1 MKKINLI
8 VIGIVFVASVMFIS
22 IFGMKF
28 VIVNGTTP
36 VTKIECT
43 NKSDAHSVVKED
55 ESGKVIIVKFTT
67 PGEVSSS
74 GSATGTILYISHR
87 VYPDN
92 ATVKKVQYI
101 YNRELTRVT
110 MMTDEK
116 GNELGLMLFSG
127 PCYFTLKIMSTD
139 GTSVFDTVDI
149 WVRV

>member
-8 VIGIVFVASVMFIS
+8 VIGIVFVASVILIS

-28 VIVNGTTP
+28 VIINGTKP

-43 NKSDAHSVVKED
+43 NTTDDHAVVKEN
-55 ESGKVIIVKFTT
+55 ETGKVIIVKFTT
-67 PGEVSSS
+67 AGKVTSS
-74 GSATGTILYISHR
+74 GSASGTYLYISHR

-101 YNRELTRVT
+101 YNRDLTRVS
-110 MMTDEK
+110 MIKDDK
-116 GNELGLMLFSG
+116 GDELGLMLFSG

-139 GTSVFDTVDI
+139 GTSVFDSVDI
-149 WVRV
+149 WVRA